1 MIQLHVEHFLEEMGQ
16 SKSVLT
22 VKNYRSTIQK
32 FINFTGIDDV
42 AEVVIRDVVRF
53 KNENLAKG
61 TVASSNTQLKRL
73 KVFFNWA
80 IDRGLLLDNPAD
92 DIKLTAAADLPPKW
106 LTESE
111 RDKLIR
117 AVKRDSVGS
126 HLTGKK
132 RSYRNYA
139 IVLMMLKTGIRLTEL
154 VELKWEDV
162 KISERKGSILIRGKG
177 GQQREIFIVTDLL
190 ATMKAYLEHD
200 GMKGDYVFYSQQ
212 SNKVSQRTVQTMIE
226 GYSDVVGTAVTAH
239 MLRHTFAHDLIV
251 GGLPLEGI
259 ARLMGHIKRDGTP
272 NIQQTIRYTKASES
286 ELADGMEKILGM
298 G

>member
-1 MIQLHVEHFLEEMGQ
+1 MINTQVETFLDEMGQ
-16 SKSVLT
+16 SKSILT
-22 VKNYRSTIQK
+22 VKNYRSTINK
-32 FINFTGIDDV
+32 FIKFAEIQDV
-42 AEVVIRDVVRF
+42 SEVLIRDVVRF
-53 KNENLAKG
+53 KNENLAAG

-106 LTESE
+106 LTENE

-117 AVKRDSVGS
+117 AVKRDSIGS

-139 IVLMMLKTGIRLTEL
+139 IVLMMLKTGIRLNEL
-154 VELKWEDV
+154 VELKWSDV
-162 KISERKGSILIRGKG
+162 MIGERRGSILIRGKG
-177 GQQREIFIVTDLL
+177 GQQREISIVTDLL
-190 ATMKAYLEHD
+190 ATMKAYVAHD
-200 GMKGDYVFYSQQ
+200 GKKAEFVFYSQQ
-212 SNKVSQRTVQTMIE
+212 SDQISKRTVQTMIE
-226 GYSDVVGTAVTAH
+226 GYSDVVEGPITAH
-239 MLRHTFAHDLIV
+239 MLRHTFAHDLIN
-251 GGLPLEGI
+251 GGMQLEGV

-272 NIQQTIRYTKASES
+272 NIQQTIRYTKASDA
-286 ELADGMEKILGM
+286 ELADSLEKILGM

>member
-1 MIQLHVEHFLEEMGQ
+1 MIQQQLDTYLEEMGQ
-16 SKSVLT
+16 SKSILT
-22 VKNYRSTIQK
+22 VKNHRSTIQK
-32 FINFTGIDDV
+32 FINFTKITDI
-42 AEVVIRDVVRF
+42 AEVVIRDVARF

-73 KVFFNWA
+73 KAFFNWA
-80 IDRGLLLDNPAD
+80 IDRGLLLDNPAE
-92 DIKLTAAADLPPKW
+92 DIRLTAAADLPPKW

-154 VELKWEDV
+154 VELKWNDV

-190 ATMKAYLEHD
+190 ATMKAYIEHD
-200 GMKGDYVFYSQQ
+200 GMKGEYVFYSQQ

-226 GYSDVVGTAVTAH
+226 GYSGVVGTAVTAH

-251 GGLPLEGI
+251 GGMPIEGI

-272 NIQQTIRYTKASES
+272 NIQQTIRYTKSSEA
-286 ELADGMEKILGM
+286 ELADGMEKILGL